1 MRQKTEEEVDVSHF
15 TDSPI
20 MYSSEQEALVR
31 IAVKKEYCKG
41 SKHYRYKISKKNITE
56 INYLF

>member
-20 MYSSEQEALVR
+20 IYSSEQEALVR
-31 IAVKKEYCKG
+31 AVVKKEYCKE
-41 SKHYRYKISKKNITE
+41 SKRYRYKISKKNITK
-56 INYLF
+56 ICYLF